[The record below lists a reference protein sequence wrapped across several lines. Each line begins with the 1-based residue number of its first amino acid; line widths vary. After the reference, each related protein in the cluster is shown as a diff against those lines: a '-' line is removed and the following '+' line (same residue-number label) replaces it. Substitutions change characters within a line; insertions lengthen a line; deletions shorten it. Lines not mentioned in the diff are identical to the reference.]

1 MRNWIISMA
10 IFHHHRSLF
19 NESGVCVLHNRWK
32 SNKMLC
38 LKTHQVCL
46 VRKLKNVFV
55 HTWCVWLRGWRN
67 SWSRFVLST
76 PPLAAVFYGIVE
88 YVTVWYC
95 IWKSM
100 VWVWHWYY
108 VALFCEAEY
117 DMLEYNMAWSMECVC
132 GVVWYVVNSL
142 RGTSLKWQSVI
153 YSKYSND
160 TVWHS
165 RASKLKVYTV

>member
-1 MRNWIISMA
+1 MSKVNAHMKWETESSAWQSFTIIDLYSMKA
-10 IFHHHRSLF
+10 
-19 NESGVCVLHNRWK
+19 ESVFCITDEKVTKCCVWK
-32 SNKMLC
+32 HKA
-38 LKTHQVCL
+38 CL

-117 DMLEYNMAWSMECVC
+117 DMLEYNMEYGVWC
-132 GVVWYVVNSL
+132 GAEVWYVVNCL

-160 TVWHS
+160 TVWHG
-165 RASKLKVYTV
+165 RA